1 MMLTPEQWYALRQDS
16 DFWSEGCLW
25 RSDIQDAAIRVG
37 LTDQDIWDI
46 TKGFRRLEARGY
58 SASDAYREMFRH
70 AAPYE
75 DNVLQ
80 LDARKAGDAP
90 LVSRLD
96 LAA

>member
-1 MMLTPEQWYALRQDS
+1 MLTPEQWYALRQDP

-25 RSDIQDAAIRVG
+25 RMDIDNAAVRVG

-46 TKGFRRLEARGY
+46 TDGFRRLEARGY
-58 SASDAYREMFRH
+58 SGSDAYREMFRH

-75 DNVLQ
+75 DNVVS
-80 LDARKAGDAP
+80 LDARKAGAAP
-90 LVSRLD
+90 LDSRLD

>member
-1 MMLTPEQWYALRQDS
+1 MMLTPKQWDTLKNHPDFHGDCAYKMLDAEDAAGLSDEIMDEAERLARTYGDGKFSERLRQ
-16 DFWSEGCLW
+16 
-25 RSDIQDAAIRVG
+25 
-37 LTDQDIWDI
+37 
-46 TKGFRRLEARGY
+46 
-58 SASDAYREMFRH
+58 AYRTL
-70 AAPYE
+70 APYE